1 MIAANK
7 NAPEAASAHAPRA
20 ADTEVIGTES
30 LGHHLSRAARSHVGA
45 AVCGVLDPCIAAMQG
60 LRRRAGGAPA
70 ADPHAAEGHSK
81 PRAGRPGEQHDT
93 ATPEMQAP
101 KPRRRLLTWLIY
113 FSVLLAGAL
122 AGGAASFELLAKL
135 LSRQSAENQR
145 VEAAMAKQS
154 KSVASNQAK
163 LEAAEAKR
171 SQAEKSLV
179 EAKKK
184 QAEAEKKL
192 ETTLKESNALA
203 DRQKKLDQVAKLL
216 EQIRQTEAS
225 GAGSRPVPAS
235 SSGGHRPETA
245 RQSPAKT
252 ADCTL
257 SSGNIKGMKDCLESF
272 NR

>member
-7 NAPEAASAHAPRA
+7 NASEAASAHAPRA
-20 ADTEVIGTES
+20 TDTEVIGTES
-30 LGHHLSRAARSHVGA
+30 LAHHLSRALRSHVGT
-45 AVCGVLDPCIAAMQG
+45 AVCGVLDPCIAGLQG

-81 PRAGRPGEQHDT
+81 PRAGRPGEQHEA
-93 ATPEMQAP
+93 ATQEMQAP

-122 AGGAASFELLAKL
+122 AGGAASFELLYRSL
-135 LSRQSAENQR
+135 QHQSAESQR

-154 KSVASNQAK
+154 KSVASNQNK
-163 LEAAEAKR
+163 LEAAETKR
-171 SQAEKSLV
+171 SEAEKNLV

-192 ETTLKESNALA
+192 ELTLKDANVLV
-203 DRQKKLDQVAKLL
+203 DKQKKLDQVAKLL
-216 EQIRQTEAS
+216 EQIRLTEAS

-235 SSGGHRPETA
+235 SNGGQRPETT

-252 ADCTL
+252 GDCTL

>member
-7 NAPEAASAHAPRA
+7 NASEAASAHAPRA
-20 ADTEVIGTES
+20 TDTEVIGTES
-30 LGHHLSRAARSHVGA
+30 LAHHLSRALRSHVGT
-45 AVCGVLDPCIAAMQG
+45 AVCGVLDPCIAGMQG

-81 PRAGRPGEQHDT
+81 PRAGRPGEQHE
-93 ATPEMQAP
+93 AAAQEMQAP

-122 AGGAASFELLAKL
+122 AGGAASFELLYRSL
-135 LSRQSAENQR
+135 QHQSAESQR

-154 KSVASNQAK
+154 KSVASNQNK
-163 LEAAEAKR
+163 LEAAETKR
-171 SQAEKSLV
+171 SEAEKNLV

-192 ETTLKESNALA
+192 ELALKDANVLV
-203 DRQKKLDQVAKLL
+203 DKQKKLDQVAKLL
-216 EQIRQTEAS
+216 EQIRLAEAS
-225 GAGSRPVPAS
+225 GAGSRPMPAS
-235 SSGGHRPETA
+235 SNGGQRPETT

-252 ADCTL
+252 GDCTL

>member
-7 NAPEAASAHAPRA
+7 NASEAASAHAPRA
-20 ADTEVIGTES
+20 TDTEVIGTES

-70 ADPHAAEGHSK
+70 ADLHAAEGHARPK
-81 PRAGRPGEQHDT
+81 TARPGAQHDE
-93 ATPEMQAP
+93 ATPEVEAP

-154 KSVASNQAK
+154 KSVASNQSK

-171 SQAEKSLV
+171 SEAEKSLV

-192 ETTLKESNALA
+192 EIALKDSSSLA
-203 DRQKKLDQVAKLL
+203 EKQKKLDQVAKLL
-216 EQIRQTEAS
+216 EQIRLAEAS

-235 SSGGHRPETA
+235 SSGGNRPE
-245 RQSPAKT
+245 AKQGSHKT
-252 ADCTL
+252 GDCTL
-257 SSGNIKGMKDCLESF
+257 SSSNIKAMKDCVESF

>member
-1 MIAANK
+1 LIAANK

-30 LGHHLSRAARSHVGA
+30 LGHHLFRAVRSHVGA
-45 AVCGVLDPCIAAMQG
+45 AVAGVLDPCIAAMQG

-70 ADPHAAEGHSK
+70 ADLHAAEGHAK
-81 PRAGRPGEQHDT
+81 PRAGRPGEHHDA
-93 ATPEMQAP
+93 ATQEVEAP

-154 KSVASNQAK
+154 KSVASNQSK
-163 LEAAEAKR
+163 LEAAETKR
-171 SQAEKSLV
+171 AEAEKSLV

-184 QAEAEKKL
+184 QVEAEKKL
-192 ETTLKESNALA
+192 EIALKDSNSMAEK
-203 DRQKKLDQVAKLL
+203 QKKLDQVAKLL
-216 EQIRQTEAS
+216 EQIRLAEVS

-235 SSGGHRPETA
+235 SSGGNRPE
-245 RQSPAKT
+245 AKQGPHKT
-252 ADCTL
+252 GDCTL
-257 SSGNIKGMKDCLESF
+257 SSSNIKAMKDCVESF

>member
-1 MIAANK
+1 MSAAIK
-7 NAPEAASAHAPRA
+7 NVPDGTSARA
-20 ADTEVIGTES
+20 TRATDTEVIGTES
-30 LGHHLSRAARSHVGA
+30 LGHHLSRAVQSHVGA
-45 AVCGVLDPCIAAMQG
+45 AIRGVLDPWIAGLQG
-60 LRRRAGGAPA
+60 LRRRTGGAPE
-70 ADPHAAEGHSK
+70 ADGKAGEGHAK
-81 PRAGRPGEQHDT
+81 PRAGRPGEQHDA
-93 ATPEMQAP
+93 ATQEIQAP

-135 LSRQSAENQR
+135 LYRQSAESQR

-154 KSVASNQAK
+154 KSVASNQSK

-171 SQAEKSLV
+171 SEAEKSLV

-192 ETTLKESNALA
+192 EIALKDSSSLA
-203 DRQKKLDQVAKLL
+203 EKQKKLDQVAKLL
-216 EQIRQTEAS
+216 EQIRLAEAS

-235 SSGGHRPETA
+235 SSGGNRPE
-245 RQSPAKT
+245 AKQGPHKT
-252 ADCTL
+252 GDCTL
-257 SSGNIKGMKDCLESF
+257 SSSNIKAMKDCVESF